1 MAAVEKP
8 TDDGSG
14 SQFISH
20 IPCEHCGSK
29 DNAALY
35 TDHTYCFGCKTHTPG
50 DATQHKIMDAPELPK
65 TLIDGHYS
73 ALPVRA
79 LTEETCRKFDYR
91 ISKYKKSPVQVAN
104 YRDTNGSIVAQKI
117 RDVDKNFSILGD
129 AKKMTLYGQHLWNSG
144 KKLVVCEGEID
155 AMSVSQVQNHKWAT
169 VSLPNGCQSGKKAL
183 VKAWDYLQQFEEII
197 LFFDQDEA
205 GQQAAKECAEAL
217 PIGKAKIAK
226 LSYKDANEALVANQ
240 PQAIINAIWQAKE
253 YRPDGIVSSNDLRS
267 TISEHDVAS
276 TITYP
281 WSKLNDLTRG
291 IRPGELVTLCAG
303 SGVGKSTMIRE
314 LAYHLH
320 KNGSTV
326 GLLMLE
332 ESNKRTLQGLVG
344 LELRKNITID
354 PEAATKEEIEGGFDA
369 LFGEK
374 PIYLFDHF
382 GSTALDIIVNRIQF
396 MVRGMGCTHVFLDHI
411 SILVSGLT
419 GKVADERRLIDDIMT
434 TLRKLVQE
442 LNIGLVLVSHLKRPA
457 NGGGHEA
464 GSKVRLSELRGSHSL
479 AQLADMCI
487 GLQVDSEEPNADKRQ
502 LVLLKNRYTGEV
514 GFAGNVK
521 YNRHTGR
528 LMDADNPECDI
539 PF

>member
-1 MAAVEKP
+1 MDKP
-8 TDDGSG
+8 PIDDGSG
-14 SQFISH
+14 SEFIGH
-20 IPCEHCGSK
+20 IPCEFCGSK

-35 TDHTYCFGCKTHTPG
+35 SDHTYCFGCKKHTPG
-50 DATQHKIMDAPELPK
+50 DGMLEKLNTPILPK
-65 TLIDGHYS
+65 TLIDGHYA
-73 ALPVRA
+73 ALPVRG

-91 ISKYKKSPVQVAN
+91 ISEYKGKAVQVAN
-104 YRDTNGSIVAQKI
+104 YRDSDNAIVAQKI
-117 RDVDKNFSILGD
+117 RDADKNFSILGD
-129 AKKMTLYGQHLWNSG
+129 AKKMSLYGSHLWNGG
-144 KKLVVCEGEID
+144 KKLVICEGEID
-155 AMSVSQVQNHKWAT
+155 CMSVSQVQGHKWAT
-169 VSLPNGCQSGKKAL
+169 VSLPNGCQSGKQAL

-197 LFFDQDEA
+197 LFFDQDEP
-205 GQQAAKECAEAL
+205 GQLAAKECAEAL

-226 LSYKDANEALVANQ
+226 LAYKDPNEALVANQ

-267 TISEHDVAS
+267 IISEHDVAS

-281 WSKLNDLTRG
+281 WSRLNKLTRG

-303 SGVGKSTMIRE
+303 SGVGKSTMVRE

-320 KNGSTV
+320 KHGSTV

-344 LELRKNITID
+344 LEINKNITID
-354 PEAATKEEIEGGFDA
+354 PEVSNQEEIEQGFDT

-382 GSTALDIIVNRIQF
+382 GSTALDIIVNRIQY
-396 MVRGMGCTHVFLDHI
+396 MVRGMGCTHIFLDHI

-457 NGGGHEA
+457 NGGGHET

-487 GLQVDSEEPNADKRQ
+487 GLQVDADDPTADKRE
-502 LVLLKNRYTGEV
+502 LVLLKNRFTGEV

-521 YNRHTGR
+521 YNRSTGR
-528 LMDADNPECDI
+528 LIDADNADCDI
-539 PF
+539 AF

>member
-1 MAAVEKP
+1 
-8 TDDGSG
+8 
-14 SQFISH
+14 
-20 IPCEHCGSK
+20 
-29 DNAALY
+29 
-35 TDHTYCFGCKTHTPG
+35 
-50 DATQHKIMDAPELPK
+50 
-65 TLIDGHYS
+65 
-73 ALPVRA
+73 
-79 LTEETCRKFDYR
+79 
-91 ISKYKKSPVQVAN
+91 
-104 YRDTNGSIVAQKI
+104 
-117 RDVDKNFSILGD
+117 
-129 AKKMTLYGQHLWNSG
+129 
-144 KKLVVCEGEID
+144 
-155 AMSVSQVQNHKWAT
+155 
-169 VSLPNGCQSGKKAL
+169 
-183 VKAWDYLQQFEEII
+183 
-197 LFFDQDEA
+197 
-205 GQQAAKECAEAL
+205 
-217 PIGKAKIAK
+217 
-226 LSYKDANEALVANQ
+226 
-240 PQAIINAIWQAKE
+240 
-253 YRPDGIVSSNDLRS
+253 
-267 TISEHDVAS
+267 
-276 TITYP
+276 
-281 WSKLNDLTRG
+281 
-291 IRPGELVTLCAG
+291 
-303 SGVGKSTMIRE
+303 MIRE

-344 LELRKNITID
+344 LELNKNITID
-354 PEAATKEEIEGGFDA
+354 PEAATKEEIEGGFDT
-369 LFGEK
+369 LFGDK

-382 GSTALDIIVNRIQF
+382 GSTALDIIVNRIQY